1 MRRYV
6 VEVDEHKTVWMD
18 WNWNK
23 HRDEDEPALIWK
35 DGSVVYYKN
44 GVKHRDGKPAVI
56 FPDGYE
62 EWWVNGIQHRDD
74 GPAITWPNEKRF
86 YIVNGVTIKVEVL
99 ENNEWNEKKWE

>member
-18 WNWNK
+18 WNWNQ

-86 YIVNGVTIKVEVL
+86 YIVNGVTIKVEVF